1 MPVSHP
7 SDRLKSEIAAEIA
20 TRGPIPFARFMEL
33 CLYHPTLG
41 YYARGVGGGGGRDYV
56 TSSGI
61 HRAFGALLA
70 RQVEEMWRRGGR
82 PDLLQFVEFGPGEG
96 RFGADFMREA
106 TRSPAFAAAL
116 RYVLVEPSPALQE
129 RQRSRLKGRTSI
141 PVSWA
146 DEAGLDARAQFTGCL
161 FANEVLDAFPVHRV
175 VGTPEGPREIHV
187 AVRGRE
193 VLGTRPPLPAPPLE
207 PFPRRSAVRLQPGQG
222 AGLNP

>member
-41 YYARGVGGGGGRDYV
+41 YYTRGIGGGGGRDYV

-82 PDLLQFVEFGPGEG
+82 PDIYQFVEFGPGEG
-96 RFGADFMREA
+96 RFAVDFMREA

-129 RQRSRLKGRTSI
+129 RQRARLKGRTSI

-161 FANEVLDAFPVHRV
+161 FANEVLGAVPVHRV
-175 VGTPEGPREIHV
+175 VGTPQGPRGIHGARQDGGVPGDPPPV
-187 AVRGRE
+187 AG
-193 VLGTRPPLPAPPLE
+193 PALE
-207 PFPRRSAVRLQPGQG
+207 RFLAQS
-222 AGLNP
+222 

>member
-7 SDRLKSEIAAEIA
+7 SDRLKSEIAAEFA
-20 TRGPIPFARFMEL
+20 TRGRNPFARFMEL

-41 YYARGVGGGGGRDYV
+41 YYTRGIGGGGARDYL

-82 PDLLQFVEFGPGEG
+82 PDLYQFVEFGPGEG
-96 RFGADFMREA
+96 RFAADFMREA

-146 DEAGLDARAQFTGCL
+146 DEAGVGARAQVTGCL
-161 FANEVLDAFPVHRV
+161 VANEGLDGFPGARAVWAPEVAARV
-175 VGTPEGPREIHV
+175 D
-187 AVRGRE
+187 
-193 VLGTRPPLPAPPLE
+193 
-207 PFPRRSAVRLQPGQG
+207 
-222 AGLNP
+222 

>member
-41 YYARGVGGGGGRDYV
+41 YYTRGIGGGRGRDYV

-82 PDLLQFVEFGPGEG
+82 PDIFQFVEFGPGEG
-96 RFGADFMREA
+96 RFAADFMREA

-116 RYVLVEPSPALQE
+116 RYVLVEASPALQE
-129 RQRSRLKGRTSI
+129 RQRSRFKGRTSI
-141 PVSWA
+141 PDSWA
-146 DEAGLDARAQFTGCL
+146 DDAGADPPAPLPRCP
-161 FANEVLDAFPVHRV
+161 FANQ
-175 VGTPEGPREIHV
+175 G
-187 AVRGRE
+187 
-193 VLGTRPPLPAPPLE
+193 LE
-207 PFPRRSAVRLQPGQG
+207 
-222 AGLNP
+222 